1 MISLLFIVLAA
12 CIVQA
17 EVDFV
22 GENAKL
28 REANRVLTQALKE
41 LALGEAAGDE
51 ASVGVTSG
59 EISAFGKRNW
69 KSQSRKIGQSCFFVQ
84 DCIPGLKC
92 RKPMGTTWTTEG
104 VCEVSASGSDAWYS
118 GWCEY
123 SSGVDA
129 NGEMVSLGKGYNQ
142 DSCLRKCQEDPSFVA
157 CEFYKKKKGM
167 CYRHMGDK
175 KILYASG
182 AKNYSC
188 YIRYDGGVTYELSY
202 ECEDCAIKLLDSGV
216 CPDLKAYSET
226 KQGNPARIIQ
236 RHMPDE
242 CGQIRKCTDDRKT
255 FFGQL
260 CGTEF

>member
-1 MISLLFIVLAA
+1 MSSLLFIVLAA

-17 EVDFV
+17 EVDLL

-51 ASVGVTSG
+51 ASVGTSG
-59 EISAFGKRNW
+59 LKPSDIAGKRFE
-69 KSQSRKIGQSCFFVQ
+69 SRSRKIGMSCYFRQ
-84 DCIPGLKC
+84 DCQEGLYC
-92 RKPMGTTWTTEG
+92 GGKPKGSNWMTEG
-104 VCEVSASGSDAWYS
+104 VCTVSISGSDAWYG

-129 NGEMVSLGKGYNQ
+129 NGEMVSLGKGYSE

-157 CEFYKKKKGM
+157 CEFYRKKKGM

-175 KILYASG
+175 KILSASG

-188 YIRYDGGVTYELSY
+188 YIRYNGGVTKGFDYD
-202 ECEDCAIKLLDSGV
+202 CENCAAKMLDSGV
-216 CPDLKAYSET
+216 CPDLQTYAET
-226 KQGNPARIIQ
+226 KQGSPSHIIQ
-236 RHMPDE
+236 RHLPDE
-242 CGQIRKCTDDRKT
+242 CNMLRQCGDRKT
-255 FFGQL
+255 FFGEL
-260 CGTEF
+260 CGIEF